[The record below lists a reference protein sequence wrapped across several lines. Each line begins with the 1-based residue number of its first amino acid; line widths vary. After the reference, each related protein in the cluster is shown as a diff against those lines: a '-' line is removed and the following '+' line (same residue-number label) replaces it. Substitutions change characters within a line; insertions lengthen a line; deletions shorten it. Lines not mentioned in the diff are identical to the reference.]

1 MEREQVVSVIVP
13 VYNVEA
19 YLRKCLDSLCGQTYS
34 NLEII
39 VVNDGTRD
47 GSQAI
52 IDEYA
57 RKDSRL
63 RPLIQANGGL
73 SAARNTGMDAATGD
87 YIAFVDSDDWI
98 ASDMF
103 TQMVELAEASQSDII
118 VCNYD
123 KVYDDHTE
131 RQYLNLK
138 EEAVDVREIGIAEY
152 IYRYLFTYQHGHE
165 VWNKL
170 YRRSVIEQNAIRFEP
185 NKEIFSE
192 DLMFNLFV
200 LCHAGRISSLN
211 HTFYYYLQ
219 REGSIMQI
227 PNPQMGA
234 RYVTL
239 VERFK
244 HYAQRAGL
252 ASEVEPVLPV
262 LLYDLMNACITQIYK
277 SGGSRDKIGE
287 ALRFTSAARS
297 ESFIPYMRKLAFG
310 KAMSLYRTK
319 TGGSRSSDLF
329 ARFFAICCML
339 RLWGVYSGIKY
350 KRLAGTAV
358 QL

>member
-1 MEREQVVSVIVP
+1 MERLVSVIVP

-19 YLRKCLDSLCGQTYS
+19 FLRKCLDSICGQTYS

-52 IDEYA
+52 INEYA
-57 RKDSRL
+57 RKDTRI
-63 RPLIQANGGL
+63 RPLVQANGGL
-73 SAARNTGMDAATGD
+73 SSARNTGMDAATGD
-87 YIAFVDSDDWI
+87 YLAFVDSDDWV
-98 ASDMF
+98 APDLF
-103 TQMVELAEASQSDII
+103 EHMVRLAEDTQSDIV

-123 KVYDDHTE
+123 KVYADYTE
-131 RQYLNLK
+131 RKYLNLG
-138 EEAVDVREIGIAEY
+138 EETVNVRELGLAEY
-152 IYRYLFTYQHGHE
+152 MYRYLFTYEHGHE

-170 YRRSVIEQNAIRFEP
+170 YRRSLIEEHAVRFEP

-192 DLMFNLFV
+192 DLMFNLYV
-200 LCHAGRISSLN
+200 LCHAGRITSLN
-211 HTFYYYLQ
+211 RSFYYYLQ
-219 REGSIMQI
+219 REGSIMKI
-227 PNPQMGA
+227 PNPEMGA

-244 HYAQRAGL
+244 QYAARAGL

-287 ALRFTSAARS
+287 ALRLTSAARNS
-297 ESFIPYMRKLAFG
+297 SFIPYMRKLAFG
-310 KAMSLYRTK
+310 KAMSVYRAK

-339 RLWGVYSGIKY
+339 HLWGIYSGIKY
-350 KRLAGTAV
+350 KRLGASAIR
-358 QL
+358 L